1 MTDLSAKPEVEPF
14 NWSSLISRPSF
25 QRWAMKFPLTR
36 PFVRREGSEIFKL
49 IQGFV
54 ESQVLYALVDLGI
67 LERLAAGPQSIR
79 SLAQLNSLSE
89 DRMQALLQAGA
100 ALRLLRRRRDNR
112 FTLASRGHA
121 LLSVPGLQDMIRHH
135 RVLYEDLKD
144 PVAMLRSP
152 QGGAL
157 AEFWPYVFG
166 STISKQ
172 DAQRYSHL
180 MSDSQHLVADDTLSL
195 VSFAKATHVMDIGG
209 GTGTFLCA
217 LGKAYRSPRLTL
229 FDLPQTAPDAK
240 RYIAERGLT
249 DRIVVN
255 PGSFRSDPL
264 PCGADL
270 ITLVR
275 VCYDHDDETVLALL
289 RAIHSALPVGGTLVI
304 SEPMSGGMVPDPITD
319 VYFSM
324 YTRAMGTGRTRSAD
338 DFSNL
343 LKKSGFS
350 RPTGPKTRRSYITS
364 TLETV
369 KLI

>member
-1 MTDLSAKPEVEPF
+1 MTDLSAKPDTESF

-25 QRWAMKFPLTR
+25 QKWAMKFPLTR
-36 PFVRREGSEIFKL
+36 PFVRREGSKIFKL

-54 ESQVLYALVDLGI
+54 ESQVLYALIELEV
-67 LERLAAGPQSIR
+67 LERLATGPQSVR
-79 SLAQLNSLSE
+79 SLAQLHALSE
-89 DRMQALLQAGA
+89 DRMLALLQAGA
-100 ALRLLRRRRDNR
+100 ALRLLHRQRDNR

-121 LLSVPGLQDMIRHH
+121 LLGVAGLQDMIRHH

-152 QGGAL
+152 QGGSL

-166 STISKQ
+166 STISQK

-180 MSDSQHLVADDTLSL
+180 MSDSQHLVAEDTLSL
-195 VSFAKATHVMDIGG
+195 VSFAKANHIMDIGG

-217 LGKAYRSPRLTL
+217 LGTAYRDPRLTL
-229 FDLPQTAPDAK
+229 FDLPQTAPDAQ
-240 RYIAERGLT
+240 RYIAEQGLS
-249 DRIVVN
+249 DRISVS
-255 PGSFRSDPL
+255 PGSFRTDPL
-264 PCGADL
+264 PHGADL

-275 VCYDHDDETVLALL
+275 VCYDHDDNTVLALL
-289 RAIHSALPVGGTLVI
+289 RAIHSALPIGGKLVI
-304 SEPMSGGMVPDPITD
+304 SEPMSGGMTPDPITD
-319 VYFSM
+319 VYFSI

-338 DFSNL
+338 EFSNL

-350 RPTGPKTRRSYITS
+350 KPTGPKTRRSYITS
-364 TLETV
+364 TLEAV